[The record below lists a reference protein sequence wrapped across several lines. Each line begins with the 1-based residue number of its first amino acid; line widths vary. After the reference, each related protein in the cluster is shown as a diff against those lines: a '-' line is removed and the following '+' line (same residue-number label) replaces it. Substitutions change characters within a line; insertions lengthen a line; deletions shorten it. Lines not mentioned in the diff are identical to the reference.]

1 MATVEERLDRL
12 ERLGEDLISKLAR
25 ANVDLTFLA
34 ERVKLLEQASSS
46 STTPGLKKSTTLKLI
61 NH

>member
-1 MATVEERLDRL
+1 MATIEERLDRL

-46 STTPGLKKSTTLKLI
+46 STTPGFKKSTTLKLI